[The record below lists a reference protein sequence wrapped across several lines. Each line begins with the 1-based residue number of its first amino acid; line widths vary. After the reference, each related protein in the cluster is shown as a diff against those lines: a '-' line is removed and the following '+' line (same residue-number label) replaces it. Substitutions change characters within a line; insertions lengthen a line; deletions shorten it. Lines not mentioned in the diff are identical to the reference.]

1 MSACDPLQLALD
13 AQLEHPVYPALTR
26 GQLEALPPEMI
37 LTLLEGRARQIRQEK
52 EDPYRYG
59 HEPEFWDVMDWAV
72 AERRVD
78 RPSQVLEVLILGGNR
93 AAKTEFAAKRMIQ
106 GIVSNKEWECL
117 MLHADEP
124 ASRAVQQKRSW
135 KYLPP
140 EWKPSSGKAKK
151 TITTKLNYN
160 ELSGFTENAFAL
172 SNSSHGRFKF
182 YSADVTSLEGMEFD
196 SAWSDELIPLNWVDA
211 VEFRLLTR
219 AEHTKTLAL
228 QLRPLMREK
237 AADPAL
243 RFPRELL
250 GRLYQGVH
258 LITFTPILGFTPTCG
273 RFLTGARTIMEV
285 EAELL
290 PFTTPD
296 GTSGFRRVPRL
307 QIGKETNRL
316 IGYFHTYDNK
326 YGGNWEGMKAKLANA
341 TERKIK
347 ERAYGVPEAAFD
359 TRFPMFSHASHVRP
373 ENFTPAEATWYQIV
387 DPCPGRNF
395 SMIWVAVNA
404 LGESFIAREWPQE
417 DDYIPGIGSP
427 GPWAVPSTSTRKD
440 GDKGPAQKPFGFGI
454 KSYKR
459 EMARVEQELHRLLHP
474 HDSANSKKRIPIFKR
489 IMDSRGGAAPTL
501 AHESPKT
508 LMDLFAEVDPEDD
521 TDEEFLFDPSS
532 KSLTGEGGNGGIMDG
547 VEMVNDLLFY
557 DETQAT
563 LNEPGDR
570 MTFRGAAPRL
580 YVCTRCTNTINALS
594 TWTGADGQKGACKD
608 FADLPR
614 YYAQAGP
621 EYIPEANTRP
631 RGGGTF

>member
-1 MSACDPLQLALD
+1 MDSLQLALD
-13 AQLEHPVYPALTR
+13 AQPEHPVYPRISRDELA
-26 GQLEALPPEMI
+26 GLPPDTV
-37 LTLLEGRARQIRQEK
+37 LALLNGRAKRLRDER

-72 AERRVD
+72 AERRVAC
-78 RPSQVLEVLILGGNR
+78 PGQVLEVLILGGNR
-93 AAKTEFAAKRMIQ
+93 AAKTEFAAKRMVQ
-106 GIVSNKEWECL
+106 GIVSNQNWECL

-124 ASRAVQQKRSW
+124 ASRAVQQKRTW

-219 AEHTKTLAL
+219 AEATKALAV
-228 QLRPLMREK
+228 QLRPLLREK
-237 AADPAL
+237 AENPAL
-243 RFPRELL
+243 KFPRDLL
-250 GRLYQGVH
+250 GKLYQGVH

-273 RFLTGARTIMEV
+273 RFLTGARTIREV

-290 PFTTPD
+290 PFTAPD
-296 GTSGFRRVPRL
+296 GSTGFRKVPRL
-307 QIGKETNRL
+307 QVGKEPNRL
-316 IGYFHTYDNK
+316 VGYFHTYDNK
-326 YGGNWEGMKAKLANA
+326 YGGNWDGMKAKLGNA

-359 TRFPMFSHASHVRP
+359 TRFPMFGITSHVRP
-373 ENFTPAEATWYQIV
+373 ESATPRGATWYQIV

-395 SMIWVAVNA
+395 SMIWVGVNA
-404 LGESFIAREWPQE
+404 LGEGFIAREWPQE

-427 GPWAVPSTSTRKD
+427 GPWAVPSTGTRKD

-459 EMARVEQELHRLLHP
+459 EMARVERELYRLTHP
-474 HDSANSKKRIPIFKR
+474 GEPTNSRKRIPVWMR

-508 LMDLFAEVDPEDD
+508 LIDLFAEIDPEDPE
-521 TDEEFLFDPSS
+521 DESFDFQPSS

-557 DETQAT
+557 DETLAR
-563 LNEPGDR
+563 LNDAGTA
-570 MTFRGAAPRL
+570 MIFQGQAPRL
-580 YVCTRCTNTINALS
+580 YVCERCTNTINALS

-621 EYIPEANTRP
+621 EFIPETNTRP
-631 RGGGTF
+631 RGGGSF

>member
-1 MSACDPLQLALD
+1 MDALTLALE
-13 AQLEHPVYPALTR
+13 AQPDHPVYPRLTR
-26 GQLEALPPEMI
+26 EQLATLPPATV
-37 LTLLEGRARQIRQEK
+37 LTLLEGRARQIRNEK

-72 AERRVD
+72 AERRVE
-78 RPSQVLEVLILGGNR
+78 RPAQVLEVLILGGNR
-93 AAKTEFAAKRMIQ
+93 AAKTEFAAKRMTM
-106 GIVSNKEWECL
+106 GIVGNKEWECL

-124 ASRAVQQKRSW
+124 ASRAVQQKRIW

-219 AEHTKTLAL
+219 AEHTRRLAL
-228 QLRPLMREK
+228 ELRPLLRLK
-237 AADPAL
+237 AEDPSL
-243 RFPRELL
+243 KFPRDLL
-250 GRLYQGVH
+250 ARLYQGVH

-273 RFLTGARTIMEV
+273 RFLTGARTIREV

-290 PFTTPD
+290 PYTAPD
-296 GTSGFRRVPRL
+296 GTTGFRKVPRL
-307 QIGKETNRL
+307 QIGKEGNRL

-326 YGGNWEGMKAKLANA
+326 YGGNWDGMKAKLANA

-359 TRFPMFSHASHVRP
+359 TRFPLFGIASHVRP
-373 ENFTPAEATWYQIV
+373 EKHTPRDATWYHIV

-395 SMIWVAVNA
+395 SMIWVAVNP
-404 LGESFIAREWPQE
+404 LGEAFIAREWPQE

-427 GPWAVPSTSTRKD
+427 GPWAVPSTGTRKD
-440 GDKGPAQKPFGFGI
+440 GDRGPAQKPFGFGI

-459 EMARVEQELHRLLHP
+459 EMARVERELYRLIHP
-474 HDSANSKKRIPIFKR
+474 DAGPNSKGRIKVWQR

-501 AHESPKT
+501 AHESPIT
-508 LMDLFAEVDPEDD
+508 LIDLFAD
-521 TDEEFLFDPSS
+521 TDPDDDQDEAFDFQPSS

-547 VEMVNDLLFY
+547 VEMVNDLLYY
-557 DETQAT
+557 DEAAAT
-563 LNEPGDR
+563 LDPAGVA
-570 MTFRGAAPRL
+570 MTFQGQAPRL
-580 YVCTRCTNTINALS
+580 YVCERCTNTINALS

-614 YYAQAGP
+614 YFAQAGP
-621 EYIPEANTRP
+621 EYVPEEARRA

>member
-1 MSACDPLQLALD
+1 MDSLQLAVD
-13 AQLEHPVYPALTR
+13 AQPEHPVYPALTR
-26 GQLEALPPEMI
+26 EQLEVLPPAMV
-37 LTLLEGRARQIRQEK
+37 LSLLEGRARQIRQEK
-52 EDPYRYG
+52 DDPYRYG
-59 HEPEFWDVMDWAV
+59 YEPEFWDVMDWAV
-72 AERRVD
+72 AGRRAER
-78 RPSQVLEVLILGGNR
+78 PGQVLEVLILGGNR

-106 GIVSNKEWECL
+106 GIVGNQEWECL

-219 AEHTKTLAL
+219 AERTRRLAL
-228 QLRPLMREK
+228 QLVPLLRAKE
-237 AADPAL
+237 ADPSL
-243 RFPRELL
+243 KFPRELL
-250 GRLYQGVH
+250 AGLYQGVH

-273 RFLTGARTIMEV
+273 RFLTGARTVRDV

-290 PFTTPD
+290 PYTAPD
-296 GTSGFRRVPRL
+296 GTVGFRRVPRL
-307 QIGKETNRL
+307 QIGKEGHRL

-326 YGGNWEGMKAKLANA
+326 YGGNWEGMKAKLAHA

-359 TRFPMFSHASHVRP
+359 TRFPMFAPASHVRA
-373 ENFTPAEATWYQIV
+373 ENFTPKVATWYQIV

-427 GPWAVPSTSTRKD
+427 GPWAVPSTGTRKD
-440 GDKGPAQKPFGFGI
+440 GDRGPAQKPFGFGI

-459 EMARVEQELHRLLHP
+459 EIARVERELYRLLHP
-474 HDSANSKKRIPIFKR
+474 GESAASRKRITVFKR

-508 LMDLFAEVDPEDD
+508 LIDLFAETDD
-521 TDEEFLFDPSS
+521 ADQEDEEYLFDPSS

-557 DETQAT
+557 DETHAT
-563 LNEPGDR
+563 LDASGER
-570 MTFRGAAPRL
+570 MTFAGQAPRL
-580 YVCTRCTNTINALS
+580 YVCLRCTNTINALA

-614 YYAQAGP
+614 YFAQAGP
-621 EYIPEANTRP
+621 EYYPESNDRP